1 MITVTQIFRFLK
13 TTLIF
18 LIIGYLV
25 IAFIKYDMNPNNWKE
40 SERASILL
48 FGCLGWIINFMNKIN
63 FNFKK

>member
-13 TTLIF
+13 ITIIF